1 METVI
6 RLEIT
11 PDANAKLTPLEL
23 LEDFA
28 DASRDWQY
36 MEEDSQYYAE
46 LKGRPACILRNR
58 QTETHRYVDYGF
70 ASTNPANRND
80 IELVILD
87 TPDPERQLDLGARN
101 AAVDRFI
108 QHFRQYLGGR
118 PGHASLHV
126 EKDEIDPARAVTKP
140 EA

>member
-6 RLEIT
+6 RLKIT

-36 MEEDSQYYAE
+36 LEDDSRHYAA
-46 LKGRPACILRNR
+46 LKERPACILRHR
-58 QTETHRYVDYGF
+58 HAAAHRYVDFGF
-70 ASTNPANRND
+70 ATTNPADRND

-87 TPDPERQLDLGARN
+87 TPDAQQSLDLAARN
-101 AAVDRFI
+101 EAIDHFI
-108 QHFRQYLGGR
+108 RHFRQYLGGR
-118 PGHASLHV
+118 PGHASLRV
-126 EKDEIDPARAVTKP
+126 EKEDIDPTKTSARPGT
-140 EA
+140 